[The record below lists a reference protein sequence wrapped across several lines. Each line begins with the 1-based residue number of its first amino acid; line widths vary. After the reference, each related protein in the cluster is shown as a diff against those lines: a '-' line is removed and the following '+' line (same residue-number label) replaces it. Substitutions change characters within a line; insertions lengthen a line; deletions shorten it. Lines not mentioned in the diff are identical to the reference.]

1 MNTLKKIALEPMGDD
16 DIKFYYP
23 NSKIL
28 TYPQLK
34 TYSSIEEL
42 LPKNKS
48 YCFLLYL
55 QSENSGHWTLL
66 SRNNNCIEFF
76 CSYGSSPSTPLKWT
90 PENLRKQLKMNI
102 PYLDILL
109 SNTKMN
115 VKYNPIDY
123 QNKINLDVSTCGR
136 HCVCR
141 LNTILDDN
149 MKLEEYYNMIQEIKK
164 KTNKSYDDIV
174 SSIISKM

>member
-1 MNTLKKIALEPMGDD
+1 MSLLKKIIDDPMGDD
-16 DIKFYYP
+16 DIRYYYD
-23 NSKIL
+23 NAKII
-28 TYPQLK
+28 TYPELK
-34 TYSSIEEL
+34 RYSKIEEL

-55 QSENSGHWTLL
+55 QTHNSGHWTLL

-76 CSYGSSPSTPLKWT
+76 CSYGSSPETPLNWT
-90 PENLRKQLKMNI
+90 NNNLRKELKMNI

-109 SNTKMN
+109 SNTNMN
-115 VKYNPIDY
+115 VIDNPIDY
-123 QNKINLDVSTCGR
+123 QNKRDLSVSTCGR

-149 MKLEEYYNMIQEIKK
+149 MNLDEYYKMMTEIKNS
-164 KTNKSYDDIV
+164 TNKSYDDIV